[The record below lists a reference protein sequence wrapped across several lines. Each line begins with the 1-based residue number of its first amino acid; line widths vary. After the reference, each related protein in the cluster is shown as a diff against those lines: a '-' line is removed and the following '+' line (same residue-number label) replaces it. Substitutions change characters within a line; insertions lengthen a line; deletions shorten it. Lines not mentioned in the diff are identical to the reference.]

1 VPHAADTSKADGNW
15 EWHVMGIALKIKRAE
30 TPFYAGLKRLAVSII
45 HFDLPFWRPWG
56 LFLRAIY
63 VLTKSIIQV
72 FRRFIAVM
80 YYGPIFKSY
89 CVSCGRNLYLELV
102 PSISGPVQI
111 FVGDHVYISG
121 ALGIASGHVF
131 DEPELRIG
139 DRVFLGHRV
148 SLVLSRQ
155 IIVEDGVMLAQ
166 GCYITD
172 SNAHPVDPE
181 LRSQG
186 LPPAAS
192 EIKSVRIC
200 RNAWIGRGAY
210 ILKGVTVGEGA
221 IVGAGAVVTKDVPPM
236 SIAVGNPARILERER
251 T

>member
-1 VPHAADTSKADGNW
+1 
-15 EWHVMGIALKIKRAE
+15 MGIALKIKRAE
-30 TPFYAGLKRLAVSII
+30 TPFYAGLKRLALSVI

-56 LFLRAIY
+56 LFLRGIY
-63 VLTKSIIQV
+63 VSAKFIIGG
-72 FRRFIAVM
+72 FRRLIAIV

-131 DEPELRIG
+131 DRPELRIG

-148 SLVLSRQ
+148 SFRVSGQ
-155 IIVEDGVMLAQ
+155 IIVEDGAILAQ

-172 SNAHPVDPE
+172 SDEHPLDPT
-181 LRSQG
+181 LRAQG
-186 LPPAAS
+186 LPPAAQD
-192 EIKSVRIC
+192 IKSVRIC

-210 ILKGVTVGEGA
+210 VLKGVTIGEGA
-221 IVGAGAVVTKDVPPM
+221 IVGAGAVVTKDVPPL
-236 SIAVGNPARILERER
+236 SIAVGNPARILERDAN
-251 T
+251 